1 MSADETYDPER
12 AGKLVEMLRA
22 LADRIRELD
31 RQGGLLG
38 ESSAL
43 LRAMGDIRSELFHYE
58 VRQTFDSP
66 EVAEHRRIVEDAAR
80 GWSPD
85 SDPGGNEEGPWPKPD
100 GR

>member
-1 MSADETYDPER
+1 
-12 AGKLVEMLRA
+12 
-22 LADRIRELD
+22 
-31 RQGGLLG
+31 
-38 ESSAL
+38 
-43 LRAMGDIRSELFHYE
+43 MGDIRSELFHYE

-85 SDPGGNEEGPWPKPD
+85 FDPDGNEEGPWPKPD